1 MGKGQQDRAGDSDPR
16 EGRGVRG
23 PGRRLRGA
31 VANKVGIAILA
42 GKYAPGDVL
51 PGEVAAAEELEVSRG
66 AYREAMQVLAAKG
79 LVESRPKTGTKV
91 LPRERWNLLDPEVL
105 AWAFAG
111 EPDARLVRSL
121 FELRLVIEPAA
132 AAFAAQ
138 RRTSAQL
145 RQMREAL
152 GLMRRHSLA
161 TEEGRVADREFHDA
175 LLQATMNDALIA
187 ISASIGSA
195 VSLTTTYKQRTHK
208 LPRDPIP
215 DHARVLDAVAD
226 GDAEAAAAA
235 MRVLVE
241 LALEDTNV
249 VMAARGTDGVD
260 SQSAG
265 LTGL

>member
-1 MGKGQQDRAGDSDPR
+1 MHEPAEPASDGLTR
-16 EGRGVRG
+16 QRST
-23 PGRRLRGA
+23 GRRLRGA
-31 VANKVGIAILA
+31 VANKLGVAILS
-42 GKYAPGDVL
+42 GLYAPGDIL
-51 PGEVAAAEELEVSRG
+51 PGEVAFSEELEVSRG

-105 AWAFAG
+105 SWAFAG

-132 AAFAAQ
+132 ASFAAQ
-138 RRTSAQL
+138 RRSAAEL

-152 GLMRRHSLA
+152 GTMRRMSLA
-161 TEEGRVADREFHDA
+161 TEEGRAADREFHDA

-195 VSLTTTYKQRTHK
+195 VSLTTIYKQRNRK

-215 DHARVLDAVAD
+215 DHARVLDAIAE
-226 GDAEAAAAA
+226 GDADAAASA

-241 LALEDTNV
+241 LALEDTKV
-249 VMAARGTDGVD
+249 VMAARGTEADD

>member
-1 MGKGQQDRAGDSDPR
+1 MSDDERQDDSSPTKPAR
-16 EGRGVRG
+16 RSARVRG

-31 VANKVGIAILA
+31 VANKLGTAILT
-42 GKYAPGDVL
+42 GEYAPGDIL
-51 PGEVAAAEELEVSRG
+51 PGEVVAAEELEVSRG

-105 AWAFAG
+105 SWAFAG
-111 EPDARLVRSL
+111 TPDARLVKSL

-138 RRTSAQL
+138 RRSQADL
-145 RQMREAL
+145 KQMRDAL
-152 GLMRRHSLA
+152 TSMRRNSLTTA
-161 TEEGRVADREFHDA
+161 EGRAADRDFHDA
-175 LLQATMNDALIA
+175 LLRATKNDALIA
-187 ISASIGSA
+187 ISASIGAA
-195 VSLTTTYKQRTHK
+195 VSLTTHFKQRRRQ

-215 DHARVLDAVAD
+215 DHARVLDAIAE
-226 GDAEAAAAA
+226 GDPDEAADA

-249 VMAARGTDGVD
+249 ALARGEPATDAEAID
-260 SQSAG
+260 AD
-265 LTGL
+265 